1 MGKKIPYV
9 HCFNHRLHLVVVKL
23 ITSFTCVDEFFE
35 MCSLT
40 QKNLKHSN
48 ISKIY
53 EGTKLCRL
61 LETRWSGH
69 LSMTKAILRNYT
81 EILNVLEKV
90 KGCSFVGEDKATA
103 LGLMMHLKKKNH
115 FDFY

>member
-1 MGKKIPYV
+1 MQ
-9 HCFNHRLHLVVVKL
+9 FD
-23 ITSFTCVDEFFE
+23 T
-35 MCSLT
+35 
-40 QKNLKHSN
+40 KNFKHSN
-48 ISKIY
+48 ISKMY

-90 KGCSFVGEDKATA
+90 KGRSFVGEDKATA
-103 LGLMMHLKKKNH
+103 LSLMIHLKKKIISIFIDSNAYNFSVYLNQLILH
-115 FDFY
+115 CKKEK